1 MDTPEI
7 RRLITSFF
15 PASFITFGT
24 FPEMESSLKNETG
37 GCNVLVSDTYRIYG
51 SSEGLQ
57 DDITSGNYVISD
69 YYISRNLLSSVVRW
83 DDSVWFDIVE
93 GARYSVVKATQIGL
107 GKEESECPVNSTSPK
122 LRENVPVPFQR
133 LEISFY
139 NAPLCLGN
147 SMEAFQAHLGNVV
160 VSLGEDAYL
169 PSIDAPNLGSLEC
182 DDCKDVLKD
191 GRLKVINDR
200 GMLNCAVYLDP
211 VHNLTRSSLATLVN
225 VKFCEM
231 MAVAIFQGQPDAV
244 NITYIDEMDYSAFP
258 QEYDIV
264 AGVAWEDRVGFNTSY
279 LGIMSTSLPY
289 FTHDKYLYNGTVY
302 DGSGEGL
309 SFALDIED
317 KTLMNVVNS
326 VIIATV
332 YAQRNGVSRSTYF
345 EMPQMH
351 LLGDSLT
358 FMMKDTI
365 AYAGNYDDIINEAL
379 ASSDNATD
387 SGWNRVFQNYGVA
400 PEEPLFWCDY
410 VASCPPC
417 QWIETE
423 GGDVCVSVL
432 F

>member
-57 DDITSGNYVISD
+57 DDITNGKYVISD

-83 DDSVWFDIVE
+83 GDQEDDGVWYDIVE
-93 GARYSVVKATQIGL
+93 GSRQSAHRATQIGL
-107 GKEESECPVNSTSPK
+107 NTDESKCSVNSTTD
-122 LRENVPVPFQR
+122 
-133 LEISFY
+133 EISFY
-139 NAPLCLGN
+139 NAPLCVGN
-147 SMEAFQAHLGNVV
+147 SMDAFQSHFSKIGL
-160 VSLGEDAYL
+160 SLGPFL
-169 PSIDAPNLGSLEC
+169 SSIDAPNFGSLEC
-182 DDCKDVLKD
+182 DDCKDVLKG

-244 NITYIDEMDYSAFP
+244 NITFIDEMDYSAFP

-264 AGVAWEDRVGFNTSY
+264 AGAAWEDRVGFNTSY
-279 LGIMSTSLPY
+279 LGTMSMSLPY
-289 FTHDKYLYNGTVY
+289 FTHDKYSYNGIVY
-302 DGSGEGL
+302 DGVGSSL
-309 SFALDIED
+309 SYALDNSDEM
-317 KTLMNVVNS
+317 LMRVAIAVVT
-326 VIIATV
+326 ATV
-332 YAQRNGVSRSTYF
+332 YAQRNGISRSTYF
-345 EMPQMH
+345 EMPLMY

-358 FMMKDTI
+358 FMLRDAI
-365 AYAGNYDDIINEAL
+365 AYAGNYDDILNEAL

-387 SGWNRVFQNYGVA
+387 IGWNTVVPNYGIA
-400 PEEPLFWCDY
+400 PKTPVFYCDY
-410 VASCPPC
+410 VATCPPC
-417 QWIETE
+417 QWTEIE
-423 GGDVCVSVL
+423 GGFSVCISIL
-432 F
+432 S

>member
-1 MDTPEI
+1 VDTPEI

-57 DDITSGNYVISD
+57 DDITSGKYVISD

-83 DDSVWFDIVE
+83 GDQEADDVWYDIVE
-93 GARYSVVKATQIGL
+93 GSRQSIYRAAQIGL
-107 GKEESECPVNSTSPK
+107 GKDESTCFSNSTM
-122 LRENVPVPFQR
+122 E
-133 LEISFY
+133 EISFY
-139 NAPLCLGN
+139 NGPLCVGN
-147 SMEAFQAHLGNVV
+147 NNEAFQAHLGNVV
-160 VSLGEDAYL
+160 LSFGSEAYL
-169 PSIDAPNLGSLEC
+169 PSIDAPNFGSLEC

-225 VKFCEM
+225 VKFCEI

-244 NITYIDEMDYSAFP
+244 NITYIDELDYSSFP
-258 QEYDIV
+258 REYDIV
-264 AGVAWEDRVGFNTSY
+264 AGAAWEERVGFDTSN
-279 LGIMSTSLPY
+279 LGERSESFPY
-289 FTHDKYLYNGTVY
+289 FIHDKYLYNGTVY
-302 DGSGEGL
+302 DGTGEGL

-317 KTLMNVVNS
+317 ETLLQVASS
-326 VIIATV
+326 VIFATV
-332 YAQRNGVSRSTYF
+332 YAQRNGISRSTYF

-358 FMMKDTI
+358 FMLRDAI
-365 AYAGNYDDIINEAL
+365 AYAGNYDDILNEAL

-387 SGWNRVFQNYGVA
+387 IGWNMVIPNYGIA
-400 PEEPLFWCDY
+400 PKEPVLYCDY

-417 QWIETE
+417 DWIEID
-423 GGDVCVSVL
+423 GGYICIGVL
-432 F
+432 A